1 MRVEEGSS
9 RLTSWIG
16 LVFTLI
22 VIIAAA
28 AYAAVSSDK
37 LGDVDTSQP
46 AKVLSTIPRRRV
58 LRDDTF
64 SYTNSG
70 LNIAFAF

>member
-37 LGDVDTSQP
+37 LGDADTP
-46 AKVLSTIPRRRV
+46 
-58 LRDDTF
+58 
-64 SYTNSG
+64 
-70 LNIAFAF
+70 